1 MFLEVLPQCFDGHIH
16 LPFMILPKAHLVC
29 THAPPIDLHCS
40 SNPLYCHLLHRWEKV
55 LLIRTGLSPS
65 PIHHH
70 LTYCCSP
77 CSCCCSPPHTHKHT
91 VAQQFTL
98 IESGLISYEVIIGC
112 KQGCMSRELTFSRHQ
127 RKRGVE
133 AGCVCVH
140 VLASGHCTAPLSDQS
155 SD

>member
-1 MFLEVLPQCFDGHIH
+1 M
-16 LPFMILPKAHLVC
+16 
-29 THAPPIDLHCS
+29 IDLHCS

-155 SD
+155 SDWGLFAYKSSLTALLTCPSRWEGLFHSMAWG